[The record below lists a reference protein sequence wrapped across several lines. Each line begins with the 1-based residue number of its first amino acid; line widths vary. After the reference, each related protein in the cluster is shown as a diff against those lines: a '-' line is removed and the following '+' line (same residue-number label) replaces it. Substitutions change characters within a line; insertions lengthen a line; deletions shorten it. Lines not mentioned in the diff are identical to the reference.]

1 MLCPKCRMEQ
11 DDRNLLCD
19 YCGVVFARY
28 RPEPAAAA
36 PEAEVEAGGV
46 VASRVRDDGPALVA
60 EQASGAERR
69 AAARTEATFTVY
81 EPAGTRILRYCR
93 ERLLAAPPVTSLPA
107 LAGRA
112 TLALFLAVWAW
123 RLATPSLESNA
134 AGTSFLHLV
143 NLPFHEA
150 GHVLFMPFGDF
161 VRTLGGSLAQLLMPL
176 TCCLVLLL
184 KTRDPFGA
192 AVALW
197 WFGENFLDLAPYIDD
212 AGTGE
217 LPLLGGNT
225 GESTPYGFHDWE
237 YLMTETGRLGQEHE
251 FARAVHGFGAAVM
264 VFALAWMA
272 ITLWRG
278 WRAGRAAGGSGAA
291 PERELRRAA

>member
-36 PEAEVEAGGV
+36 REAEGQADARAEAG
-46 VASRVRDDGPALVA
+46 
-60 EQASGAERR
+60 
-69 AAARTEATFTVY
+69 FKVY
-81 EPAGTRILRYCR
+81 EPPGPRILRYCR
-93 ERLLAAPPVTSLPA
+93 ERLLAAPPVTNPLA

-112 TLALFLAVWAW
+112 ALVLFLAVWAW
-123 RLATPSLESNA
+123 RLATPGPESNA

-184 KTRDPFGA
+184 RTRDPFGA

-278 WRAGRAAGGSGAA
+278 WRAGRAAGGAA
-291 PERELRRAA
+291 RERELRRAA

>member
-28 RPEPAAAA
+28 RPADAA
-36 PEAEVEAGGV
+36 PEPEPEAGGV
-46 VASRVRDDGPALVA
+46 VGSLVRFGGADG
-60 EQASGAERR
+60 GAEPSPEPR
-69 AAARTEATFTVY
+69 FTVY
-81 EPAGTRILRYCR
+81 EPRAKRVARYLR
-93 ERLLAAPPVTSLPA
+93 ERLLAAPPVTNPLA

-112 TLALFLAVWAW
+112 ALVLALAAWAW
-123 RLATPSLESNA
+123 RLATPSIESNA
-134 AGTSFLHLV
+134 VGASFLHLV

-161 VRTLGGSLAQLLMPL
+161 VRTLGGSLMQVLMPL

-192 AVALW
+192 GVALW
-197 WFGENFLDLAPYIDD
+197 WFGENFLDMAPYIDD

-237 YLMTETGRLGQEHE
+237 YLMTETGRLGQEHDL
-251 FARAVHGFGAAVM
+251 ARAVHGFGTAVM

-272 ITLWRG
+272 LTLWRG
-278 WRAGRAAGGSGAA
+278 MRAGRAAGAA
-291 PERELRRAA
+291 PAQDLRRAA